1 MLNVV
6 CSTANV
12 VKKCNSILFVP
23 ECVVKYPPPV
33 VNFVLLS
40 ISYREVEHAGGGDC
54 RDYNITVFFHN
65 LHSFFL
71 SIILI

>member
-12 VKKCNSILFVP
+12 VKKCNSTLFVT

-33 VNFVLLS
+33 VNF
-40 ISYREVEHAGGGDC
+40 D
-54 RDYNITVFFHN
+54 
-65 LHSFFL
+65 
-71 SIILI
+71 ILNCNR

>member
-12 VKKCNSILFVP
+12 VKKCNSTLFVP

-40 ISYREVEHAGGGDC
+40 ISYREVEHAGGGDA
-54 RDYNITVFFHN
+54 YFAV
-65 LHSFFL
+65 
-71 SIILI
+71 